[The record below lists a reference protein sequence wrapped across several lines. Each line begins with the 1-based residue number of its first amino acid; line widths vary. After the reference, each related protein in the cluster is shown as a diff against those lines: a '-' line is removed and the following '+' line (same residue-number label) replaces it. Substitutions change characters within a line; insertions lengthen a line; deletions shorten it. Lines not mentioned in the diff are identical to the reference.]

1 MEHIT
6 DIYKYNPQPC
16 VATIGSF
23 DGVHLGHR
31 AMLEE
36 LRAYASGAGLP
47 LMAVTFARHPRLL
60 FDGNCEPFLLTSN
73 SQKVALLASAG
84 ADIVAELDF
93 DTLMADMS
101 AERFMK
107 EILRDRLGVKLLA
120 IGYDHHF
127 GKPCDGEGFECYA
140 EYGKKLGIEVVKLS
154 PFAVDGIAVSSSV
167 VRRALVAGDLTLA
180 YKALGHS
187 YVLEGTVVHGAG
199 IGRRIGFPTAN
210 LLPAEEMM
218 LLPADGVYEVLFRIG
233 SACHKGVMNIGVK
246 PTVDNNRLRTIEVH
260 LLDFSGDIY
269 GKSVSV
275 ELVRRLRGEQHF
287 ENIDALC
294 SQIEKDVA
302 RVRNG
307 I

>member
-23 DGVHLGHR
+23 DGVHIGHK

-93 DTLMADMS
+93 DTLMAGMS

-107 EILRDRLGVKLLA
+107 EILRERLGVKLLA

-140 EYGKKLGIEVVKLS
+140 GYGKKLGIEVVKLS
-154 PFAVDGIAVSSSV
+154 PFAVDGIAVSSSM
-167 VRRALVAGDLTLA
+167 VRRALVAGDLPLA

-218 LLPADGVYEVLFRIG
+218 LLPADGVYEVLSRIG

-275 ELVRRLRGEQHF
+275 EFVRRLRGEQHF
-287 ENIDALC
+287 ENIEALC

>member
-23 DGVHLGHR
+23 DGVHLGHK
-31 AMLEE
+31 AMLKE
-36 LRAYASGAGLP
+36 LRSHASGAGLP

-93 DTLMADMS
+93 DTLMAGMC

-107 EILRDRLGVKLLA
+107 EILKERLGVKLLA

-127 GKPCDGEGFECYA
+127 GKPCDGEGFEYYA

-167 VRRALVAGDLTLA
+167 VRRALAAGDLPLA

-187 YVLEGTVVHGAG
+187 YLLEGTVVHGAG

-218 LLPADGVYEVLFRIG
+218 LLPADGVYEVLSRIG

-275 ELVRRLRGEQHF
+275 EFVRRLRGEQHF
-287 ENIDALC
+287 ENIEALC

>member
-23 DGVHLGHR
+23 DGVHIGHK

-36 LRAYASGAGLP
+36 LRSYAADAGLP

-93 DTLMADMS
+93 DTLMAGMC

-107 EILRDRLGVKLLA
+107 EILKERLGVKLLA

-167 VRRALVAGDLTLA
+167 VRRALAAGDLPLA

-218 LLPADGVYEVLFRIG
+218 LLPADGVYEVQFRIG

-275 ELVRRLRGEQHF
+275 EFVRRLRGEQHF
-287 ENIDALC
+287 ENIEALC